1 MCRVLIVEENAD
13 LREMLS
19 FILNEQR
26 YTVRTVDDGCRALDE
41 AAAFRP
47 DLILLDA
54 DISGCGDGYQLCRRL
69 KSDTRVGTAIVVMM
83 AALDTEEAITNAF
96 HALADDYVAKPLA
109 VKALLARLEARL
121 RGAAKAPV
129 SSVVAVGPLEMD
141 TASCSVSVAGEPVRL
156 RHAEYELLLLL
167 ARRPNIVFSRDRI
180 IAALRGDDYAITER
194 VIDKHIHLLRK
205 KLGVA
210 GDIIETVNG
219 FGYRLKG

>member
-1 MCRVLIVEENAD
+1 MCRILIVEENAE
-13 LREMLS
+13 LREMLE
-19 FILNEQR
+19 FILDEQH
-26 YTVRTVDDGCRALDE
+26 YTVRAVDDGCRALEE
-41 AAAFRP
+41 AVAFRP

-54 DISGCGDGYQLCRRL
+54 DISGCGDGYRFCRRL
-69 KSDTRVGTAIVVMM
+69 KSDTRLGTPLVVMM
-83 AALDTEEAITNAF
+83 AALDTEEAVTNAF

-121 RGAAKAPV
+121 RGAAKTPASPLV
-129 SSVVAVGPLEMD
+129 TAGPLAID
-141 TASCSVSVAGEPVRL
+141 TASFVVTVEGVPVRL

-180 IAALRGDDYAITER
+180 IAALRGEEYAITER
-194 VIDKHIHLLRK
+194 VVDKHIHLLRK

-210 GDIIETVNG
+210 GDLIETVNG